1 MKRAFIALAAATL
14 FAFIGGCADDGSDG
28 APGPAGPPAGDPVT
42 AVETCM
48 GCHSEYGSTPVYDMS
63 DPSDAHYIDLAGGF
77 GPPSGAGYRKLFP
90 TLTTVDVSGT
100 SVVINFRV
108 DDELPSAVLNLL
120 ASDGRFTIARLMPDI
135 GGEPPSAWR
144 SLIER
149 TVSPVAGSPME
160 GGPDELQAGYE
171 SFGSG
176 VFVPGGGGNYQYT
189 SSFDPTGLVT
199 SGDTLRVAIQLSAG
213 DLPAGYN
220 GWCDF
225 EYTGGS
231 STCDTPAIT
240 RDIVQTDT
248 CNICHGATDDTQL
261 GIHGGGRTD
270 VEYCVTCHNPYSVDP
285 DTGNSV
291 DMPVMI
297 HKIHRGADLNV
308 LPYQIWGYRNSVHDY
323 SEVQFTKDIDN
334 CTNCHTGGGNEED
347 NWFEVPS
354 AEACGACHDDVDFS
368 TGTNH
373 AGGAAPNSEC
383 TDCHEPGEDSYPP
396 GFPYTPGGADVVHR
410 GVQRADEAL
419 RYAFVIDD
427 IQINGDTLEID
438 YMVTLDGSPIDLALS
453 PEFNQG
459 SSRATLLV
467 GWNTSDYTNVGSGE
481 TPAEPLSL
489 DGLDIGGEA
498 EDLTGGLYR
507 VVADLDDTDASGTV
521 TVAMNGRAVFDLDGD
536 TTYDDTAPILNDY
549 LSINVDGGRA
559 DPFGD
564 AVDRRDVV
572 DVYKCNACHD
582 ASGLGISL
590 HGNNRTGEIQVCVL
604 CHNPDATDIAV
615 RPAAPALGVDGK
627 AEESIDMK
635 RMIHQIHSGAELA
648 NGVVIYGYR
657 GSVHDYSDTEFIGN
671 RMNCEG
677 CHDSGTYGT
686 AEAANTLP
694 STIDT
699 GADVADPDD
708 DLNISPI
715 AAVCSSC
722 HDDSASTDH
731 MKLHGA
737 SFHALDA
744 DIL

>member
-1 MKRAFIALAAATL
+1 MNIQRSPEMKRAFIALAVATL
-14 FAFIGGCADDGSDG
+14 FAFIGGCADDGSTG
-28 APGPAGPPAGDPVT
+28 PPGPAGPPAGDPVT
-42 AVETCM
+42 AVEACL
-48 GCHSEYGSTPVYDMS
+48 GCHGEYGSTPVFDIT
-63 DPSDAHYIDLAGGF
+63 DPSDAHYIDLALGF

-100 SVVINFRV
+100 SVVINFSV
-108 DDELPSAVLNLL
+108 EDESGNSVTDLLN
-120 ASDGRFTIARLMPDI
+120 SDGRFTIARLNPSGGVEPDV
-135 GGEPPSAWR
+135 WR
-144 SLIER
+144 SLMER
-149 TVSPVAGSPME
+149 TVSPAAGSPMD
-160 GGPDELQAGYE
+160 GIGPDETQATYE
-171 SFGSG
+171 SFGSSG
-176 VFVPGGGGNYQYT
+176 FSNLGSGDYRYT
-189 SSFDPTGLVT
+189 SNFDPTGLVT

-213 DLPAGYN
+213 DLPAGWN

-225 EYTGGS
+225 EYTAGV
-231 STCDTPAIT
+231 STCGTPAIT
-240 RDIVQTDT
+240 RDIVETDT

-334 CTNCHTGGGNEED
+334 CTNCHMGGGNEVD

-354 AEACGACHDDVDFS
+354 AEACGSCHDNVDFA
-368 TGTNH
+368 TGANH
-373 AGGAAPNSEC
+373 AGGSADNSEC
-383 TDCHEPGEDSYPP
+383 LDCHWPGDPDY
-396 GFPYTPGGADVVHR
+396 GADEVHR
-410 GVQRADEAL
+410 GVQRATEAA
-419 RYAFVIDD
+419 RYEFAIDD

-438 YMVTLDGSPIDLALS
+438 YMVTLDGSPVDLELS
-453 PEFNQG
+453 PEWSQ
-459 SSRATLLV
+459 SRSRVGILV
-467 GWNTSDYTNVGSGE
+467 GWNTFDYTNVDSGA

-498 EDLTGGLYR
+498 SDLGGNLYQ
-507 VVADLDDTDASGTV
+507 VVADLDGTGASGTV

-536 TTYDDTAPILNDY
+536 GTYDDTAPVRNDY
-549 LSINVDGGRA
+549 WGINVDGGRA

-572 DVYKCNACHD
+572 DVDRCNACHD

-604 CHNPDATDIAV
+604 CHNPDATDINV
-615 RPAAPALGVDGK
+615 RPAAPELGVDGK

-657 GSVHDYSDTEFIGN
+657 GSVHDYSNTQFIGN

-677 CHDSGTYGT
+677 CHDAGTYGT

-722 HDDSASTDH
+722 HDDSGATDH

-737 SFHALDA
+737 SFQALDA